1 MVTGPPSRSMSP
13 RAVRTRAMHWSRRCW
28 AASIKWEELSARI
41 GCASGRVA
49 GGIVVPVRRRL
60 EFVTVSLEAD
70 DLALEVEADLVLL
83 LVLTAQSVI
92 GDPGVVLLHPPGG
105 MPEDLANG
113 AAGDTRVRHPG
124 AECVTELM
132 PAHGGRGTTGVDEV
146 DAAHPGVQAG
156 VDGPV
161 RHRVLA
167 VRIGHDLG
175 EQPSAGPAVP
185 LPETTLLPLDVDND
199 HPGGRDSPVTLVL
212 ALVVDQGPPPCGGF
226 LQAVGV
232 QGEHLADAQ
241 ALVPADQQQRPG
253 LGVQQ
258 RQVLLGLDLLHQVPV
273 SYT

>member
-49 GGIVVPVRRRL
+49 GGIVVPVRWRL
-60 EFVTVSLEAD
+60 EFVTVGGGDAGDLLGQPLDTRQVTVSLEAD

-132 PAHGGRGTTGVDEV
+132 PAHG
-146 DAAHPGVQAG
+146 
-156 VDGPV
+156 
-161 RHRVLA
+161 
-167 VRIGHDLG
+167 
-175 EQPSAGPAVP
+175 
-185 LPETTLLPLDVDND
+185 
-199 HPGGRDSPVTLVL
+199 
-212 ALVVDQGPPPCGGF
+212 
-226 LQAVGV
+226 
-232 QGEHLADAQ
+232 
-241 ALVPADQQQRPG
+241 
-253 LGVQQ
+253 
-258 RQVLLGLDLLHQVPV
+258 
-273 SYT
+273 